1 MHYVTVQRVKLK
13 LEAFFLKTN
22 ISDLLTRECKFWEPP
37 GLKHLQI
44 YPIISLVSFRW
55 DIQRIR
61 EQRMFQRLQQRMNR
75 RKVIQESEPE
85 LRSFYPDPEDGMS
98 ADAFFP
104 ACLRTIWSAHWQ
116 CLFLCLSSVESVMVT
131 PFLPVV
137 AFGRPL
143 PNLKQQ

>member
-1 MHYVTVQRVKLK
+1 MLVLIFFYVALNR
-13 LEAFFLKTN
+13 LEHF
-22 ISDLLTRECKFWEPP
+22 
-37 GLKHLQI
+37 QI
-44 YPIISLVSFRW
+44 YPVISFLFFRW

-85 LRSFYPDPEDGMS
+85 LLSFYPDPEDGMS
-98 ADAFFP
+98 VDGFFP
-104 ACLRTIWSAHWQ
+104 ECLKSIWSAHLK
-116 CLFLCLSSVESVMVT
+116 CLFLCLSSVESIMVT